1 MYYGCDG
8 NTTDHACRFIAIY
21 TDLTVVE
28 TPERKTFFIMMNI
41 IEAIA
46 HIVATFVVTLSMDT
60 VRNCARFHP
69 NIVRIFIFFISHSY
83 VYSSSRFVIFFFQ
96 NGIVEIEG
104 FGAISY
110 YFLLFFSFLRMY
122 HLFTCVFIFSAFCFE
137 RLLATIDMEEYEHR
151 RDPTVS
157 IVALSAVVA
166 ISTALGLDA
175 TCADVVLSLKVKLT
189 IVVVV
194 TVGSGVASLVLHSHN
209 LRVRRAME
217 QHPHRY
223 RLSTRF
229 QIVEN
234 CRAFQLLRNV
244 AVVTTTGISLASVG
258 LIYSSIILTSLS
270 CASIAGAIFDTLNAI
285 VYTTVIV
292 MCCFSQAFWRD
303 EFKAKLGLTNI
314 CNRTV
319 VQPSS
324 NSEST
329 QESHFAGLAKAWEA
343 KNRPDEL
350 KKY

>member
-60 VRNCARFHP
+60 VRN
-69 NIVRIFIFFISHSY
+69 
-83 VYSSSRFVIFFFQ
+83 
-96 NGIVEIEG
+96 
-104 FGAISY
+104 
-110 YFLLFFSFLRMY
+110 
-122 HLFTCVFIFSAFCFE
+122 CFE